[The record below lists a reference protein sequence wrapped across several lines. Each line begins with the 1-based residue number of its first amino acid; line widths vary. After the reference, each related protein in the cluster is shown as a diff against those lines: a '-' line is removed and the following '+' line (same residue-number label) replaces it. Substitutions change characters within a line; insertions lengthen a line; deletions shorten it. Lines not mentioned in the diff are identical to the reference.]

1 VNANQPHIANA
12 DHIAPTDAAAP
23 TKTVSAKSGWV
34 SRAVGFVK
42 QLVRPPHKRVTP
54 MPPPPAIPEPLLDDE
69 MQLAGDG
76 FGALLGRQYTVRF
89 VSAVE
94 PVALMDLAKR
104 NLDWLSPDELAGFE
118 KTNGTS
124 WTLKLGD
131 EFDIQILGPW
141 NGRVRVI
148 EVSPTAFSFVTLRGH
163 PEAGRIRFAVSRQ
176 HNSQL
181 RFSITSWARSRD
193 AVVDL
198 GYSKLGVGKG
208 VQTTAWR
215 TFLER
220 VVQLG
225 QGRMIGE
232 IDVSEQVLEETS
244 PPKNSSDAQARP
256 QEKPLTEKAPTEKSP
271 LEKPALEQRPN
282 RKAPEEKPLLES
294 PPQKEV

>member
-1 VNANQPHIANA
+1 MNA
-12 DHIAPTDAAAP
+12 DRGGGGGRVAPSDP

-42 QLVRPPHKRVTP
+42 QLVRPPRKRVTP
-54 MPPPPAIPEPLLDDE
+54 LPPPPAIPAELLDDE
-69 MQLAGDG
+69 AQLAGDG
-76 FGALLGRQYTVRF
+76 FGALLGRQYSVRF
-89 VSAVE
+89 STPLE

-104 NLDWLSPDELAGFE
+104 NLNWLSPDELAAFE
-118 KTNGTS
+118 KTSGST
-124 WTLKLGD
+124 WALKPGD

-148 EVSPTAFSFVTLRGH
+148 EVTPSAFSFVTLRGH
-163 PEAGRIRFAVSRQ
+163 PEAGRIRFAVTLQGADR
-176 HNSQL
+176 L

-225 QGRMIGE
+225 QGKMIGE
-232 IDVSEQVLEETS
+232 IDVSEQVLEEASPQKNSGDAHHDS
-244 PPKNSSDAQARP
+244 PPNG
-256 QEKPLTEKAPTEKSP
+256 KAPFEQPP
-271 LEKPALEQRPN
+271 LEKRPSG
-282 RKAPEEKPLLES
+282 KAPKEKPVLEESLS
-294 PPQKEV
+294 PRKEA

>member
-1 VNANQPHIANA
+1 VNADPRPV
-12 DHIAPTDAAAP
+12 APTEP
-23 TKTVSAKSGWV
+23 TKAASAKSGWV
-34 SRAVGFVK
+34 SRALGFVK
-42 QLVRPPHKRVTP
+42 QLVRPAQKRVTP
-54 MPPPPAIPEPLLDDE
+54 MPPPPAIPEHLLDNE
-69 MQLAGDG
+69 AQLSGDG
-76 FGALLGRQYTVRF
+76 FGALLGRQYIVRF
-89 VSAVE
+89 STSLE

-104 NLDWLSPDELAGFE
+104 NLNWLSPDELASFE
-118 KTNGTS
+118 KTSGST
-124 WTLKLGD
+124 WALKLGD

-148 EVSPTAFSFVTLRGH
+148 EVTPTAFSFITLRGH
-163 PEAGRIRFAVSRQ
+163 PEAGRIRFAVTRQ
-176 HNSQL
+176 GAGQL

-232 IDVSEQVLEETS
+232 IEVS
-244 PPKNSSDAQARP
+244 
-256 QEKPLTEKAPTEKSP
+256 
-271 LEKPALEQRPN
+271 
-282 RKAPEEKPLLES
+282 
-294 PPQKEV
+294 